1 MRYVSKPASGDDTG
15 NPSTCSR
22 KELIAERDALGRW
35 AGEGGAPS
43 DPCHTLARIEA
54 GLARLTREENQLVH
68 HRVDRD
74 DRKDD

>member
-15 NPSTCSR
+15 DPTTFSR

-54 GLARLTREENQLVH
+54 GLARLTQEENQLVH
-68 HRVDRD
+68 PLVDKD